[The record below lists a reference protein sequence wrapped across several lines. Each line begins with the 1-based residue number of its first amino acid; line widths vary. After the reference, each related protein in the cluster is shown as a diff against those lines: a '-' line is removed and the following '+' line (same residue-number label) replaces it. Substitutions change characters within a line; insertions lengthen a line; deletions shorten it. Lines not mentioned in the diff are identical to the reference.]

1 MKKVLFLA
9 VVSLFMMQAVAFAD
23 TKVGAV
29 SMQAILVNCDY
40 GKAMDARMKAKFEP
54 MQKDLE
60 KDATAIKKLES
71 ELKNQDLA
79 LKLEAK
85 QDKQREFRRKVRDHQ
100 DSVTAFR
107 QKLQAETQK
116 LQQPIL
122 QKIIKVVNEY
132 GKANGY
138 SLIFEMSNVA
148 LFVADGV
155 DITDKI
161 VGELN
166 KLKKAG
172 K

>member
-1 MKKVLFLA
+1 MKKVLFLT
-9 VVSLFMMQAVAFAD
+9 VVLLLSLQAAALAES
-23 TKVGAV
+23 KVGAV
-29 SMQAILVNCDY
+29 SMQAILIKCDY
-40 GKAMDARMKAKFEP
+40 GKAMDSRLKAKFEP

-60 KDATAIKKLES
+60 KDATAIKKLEA

-100 DSVTAFR
+100 DSVAAFR
-107 QKLQAETQK
+107 QKLQGETQK

-138 SLIFEMSNVA
+138 SVILEMSNVA
-148 LFVADGV
+148 LFVAGGV

-161 VGELN
+161 VDELN

>member
-9 VVSLFMMQAVAFAD
+9 VVLLLCMQTVAFAES
-23 TKVGAV
+23 KIGAV
-29 SMQAILVNCDY
+29 SMQGVLVNCDY
-40 GKAMDARMKAKFEP
+40 GKAMEARMKAKFEP
-54 MQKDLE
+54 LQKELE
-60 KDATAIKKLES
+60 KEAAAIQKLES

-85 QDKQREFRRKVRDHQ
+85 QDKQREYRRKVRDHQ
-100 DSVTAFR
+100 DSAVAFR

-122 QKIIKVVNEY
+122 EKIIKVINEY

-138 SLIFEMSNVA
+138 SMILEMRGVT
-148 LFVADGV
+148 LFVSDAV
-155 DITDKI
+155 DITNNVVD
-161 VGELN
+161 ELN